1 MVRIQHFPCCGLGSI
16 RDLRTENSHKPPGRG
31 MAKIN
36 KIFKLRIEN
45 CFRNCIVE
53 LLNSPLLDRKGQK
66 PLSYCS

>member
-16 RDLRTENSHKPPGRG
+16 PDLRTENPTSLQG
-31 MAKIN
+31 AKIN